1 MSESVTV
8 AVAYG
13 DGIGPEI
20 MQATLHILKEA
31 KANIKIQTIEIGQKL
46 YNKHYTSGINQEAWD
61 TIANSQVLLKSPI
74 TTPQGSGYKSLNVT
88 LRKALGL
95 YANVR
100 PARCFHPFVATK
112 HAAMDLVIV
121 RENQEDIYA
130 GIEYRHTRDV
140 YESVKLI
147 SKSGSQKI
155 IRYAFEYARLHGRKK
170 VTCLVKDNI
179 MKFTD
184 GIFHKTFDQ
193 MRLEYPELE
202 ADCLLMDIGTA
213 KIASQPE
220 MFDVIVTSNLYGDI
234 ISDVAA
240 EISGSVGLAGSS
252 NIGPHMAMFEAVHG
266 SAPDIAGKGIANPS
280 GLINAAVMMLVH
292 LQQPRQA
299 NLIENA
305 WKRTLEDGIC
315 TLDVYKGNM
324 RSQMQGSMTQ
334 VSTMEFAAA
343 VVARLGLAPQIL
355 PKANYEHVSPKANYE
370 HVSPKAIG
378 QIANDGIIDSSGSKK
393 LVGVDVFIDM
403 LLEGPGA
410 LAEKIQ
416 GNEHA
421 GAMLQMI
428 TTKGLKVWPNAQEVK
443 ISSDHWCC
451 RFIGVKTHQET
462 LRILQE
468 LADKGIDFIKVEHLY
483 EFDGVKG
490 YSLAQGE

>member
-1 MSESVTV
+1 MSESATV

-61 TIANSQVLLKSPI
+61 TIANSKVLLKSPI

-299 NLIENA
+299 SLIENA

-315 TLDVYKGNM
+315 TLDVYKSNM
-324 RSQMQGSMTQ
+324 RSKMLGSMTQ

-343 VVARLGLAPQIL
+343 VVARLGLAPQVL
-355 PKANYEHVSPKANYE
+355 PKANYAQISLE
-370 HVSPKAIG
+370 AIG
-378 QIANDGIIDSSGSKK
+378 EIANDGIIDSSGSKK

-403 LLEGPGA
+403 LLEGPGV